1 MQISEL
7 HCIQKDVSASQFTWS
22 CFRRL
27 PSFLDMPMTS
37 RTGVLGKAL
46 QANLCSN
53 SKGCAKE
60 IIAEMKE
67 PLKMP
72 IAYVCTSAFSS

>member
-1 MQISEL
+1 
-7 HCIQKDVSASQFTWS
+7 
-22 CFRRL
+22 
-27 PSFLDMPMTS
+27 MPMTS

-72 IAYVCTSAFSS
+72 IAYVRTSAFSS